1 MDDQGA
7 DGAVRVQ
14 EGASLPPLI
23 RESRADL
30 SRPQTKSTP
39 VALSISPTH
48 DSFAILSLPDLRLTT
63 FSFLTGRLHR
73 AYDESLQA
81 VQEMQQ
87 AGTAGVALDSMEF
100 GRRLAVERELEKLAL
115 DAVVEGHAGSTAS
128 VGQPVWDEGGKF
140 VLYPTMLGIKGAFA
154 DPILRPGTGRADARV
169 RAVVNTVTNKVARI
183 LGKDETIRF
192 NNVALYQGLPDKKGV
207 KTIVRAL
214 RWLPGET
221 VG

>member
-39 VALSISPTH
+39 VALSISPTY

-140 VLYPTMLGIKGAFA
+140 VLYPTMLGIKGAFLA
-154 DPILRPGTGRADARV
+154 SVSGTGRADARV
-169 RAVVNTVTNKVARI
+169 PAVVNTVTNKVARI